1 LKAVERTQDA
11 LAIQRIRIAQTLFHS
26 ATRLCVCLP
35 RARKARNYMG
45 LCAMKKTARGI
56 IVVCAPMRCDVLIG
70 IDARKRL
77 SRFVRAYTLR

>member
-1 LKAVERTQDA
+1 
-11 LAIQRIRIAQTLFHS
+11 
-26 ATRLCVCLP
+26 
-35 RARKARNYMG
+35 
-45 LCAMKKTARGI
+45 MKKTARGI